1 MTGSTAARRSAG
13 PYRLSEGGLIDRGSV
28 VSFQFDGDK
37 LTGFAGDTLASALLA
52 NGNRVAGRSFKYHR
66 PRGIMTA
73 GPEEPNGLVELGD
86 GARRTPNTKVT
97 GVELQDG
104 LVATSQ
110 NRWPSLGFDVLSIN
124 SLLAPF
130 LPAGFYYK
138 TFMWPSAFWERVY
151 EPLIRRAAGLGR
163 AASDGDPDSYE
174 QANAFCD
181 LLVVGSGP
189 TGIAAALKG
198 ARAGARV
205 ILCEDDFCLGGRLL
219 SDRREIDGRPA
230 ELWAQDALIELEA
243 APNVSL
249 MPRTAV
255 FGAYDSGVYGA
266 IERVS
271 DNMAAPSD
279 HLPRQRLWR
288 IVARRA
294 VLAAGATERSIAFGG
309 NDRPGIQL
317 SSAMRTYARRF
328 AVAPGRRIVVFT
340 NNDDGWRTANE
351 LHSLGITVA
360 AVIDSRSAVSP
371 LLAAGL
377 ESRVILCGEVIAT
390 RGGHGIRSVTVR
402 TPDRTETID
411 CDALAV
417 SGGWNPN
424 LGLTCHLGSRARWN
438 ENIAAFVPGDPPKG
452 MAVAGAANGTL
463 TLGNCLREGSRVA
476 EAAMD
481 DLGMSYVR
489 GEHARAD
496 DESFAITPLWHI
508 ASKQK
513 AFVDFQNDVTSD
525 DVSLAFREGFRE
537 VEHLKRYTTLGMAT
551 DQGKT
556 SSVNGVAQL
565 AMATGRTIAQ
575 TGRTTSRPPEVPV
588 AIGAFAGHH
597 RGKHFRPIRY
607 TPSHAWASGQGAM
620 FVESG
625 PWLRAQYYPRAGEAG
640 WFETV
645 CREVTTVR
653 EKVGFCDVSTLG
665 KIELQGKDVGA
676 FLDRLYINTFS
687 TLAVGRARYG
697 LMLREDGF
705 ALDDGTTSR
714 LSEDRFLMTTTT
726 ANAERVFQHMK
737 FCHQVLWPEL
747 DVQLVSGTDQW
758 AQFSVAGPRARD
770 TLAGIVDP
778 AFPIG
783 NNEFPYMAAA
793 ELTVCSGVAARL
805 YRISFSG
812 ELAYEIAVPA
822 RYGAALAGA
831 LMEAGTPY
839 GVAPYGTEALATMRI
854 EKGHIAGN
862 EIDGRTT
869 ATDLGLGRMMSKQK
883 DYIGRILAGRE
894 ALLDPQR
901 QSIVGLRPIDRRRQI
916 RAGAHILSR
925 SGGLTS
931 DNDQGIVTSATF
943 SPSLQHSIGLG
954 LLAGGLRR
962 LGEQLRAVDLVRDS
976 IVDIEICAPCFIDS
990 EGVRVRG

>member
-1 MTGSTAARRSAG
+1 
-13 PYRLSEGGLIDRGSV
+13 
-28 VSFQFDGDK
+28 
-37 LTGFAGDTLASALLA
+37 
-52 NGNRVAGRSFKYHR
+52 
-66 PRGIMTA
+66 
-73 GPEEPNGLVELGD
+73 
-86 GARRTPNTKVT
+86 
-97 GVELQDG
+97 
-104 LVATSQ
+104 
-110 NRWPSLGFDVLSIN
+110 
-124 SLLAPF
+124 
-130 LPAGFYYK
+130 
-138 TFMWPSAFWERVY
+138 
-151 EPLIRRAAGLGR
+151 
-163 AASDGDPDSYE
+163 
-174 QANAFCD
+174 
-181 LLVVGSGP
+181 
-189 TGIAAALKG
+189 
-198 ARAGARV
+198 
-205 ILCEDDFCLGGRLL
+205 
-219 SDRREIDGRPA
+219 
-230 ELWAQDALIELEA
+230 
-243 APNVSL
+243 
-249 MPRTAV
+249 
-255 FGAYDSGVYGA
+255 
-266 IERVS
+266 
-271 DNMAAPSD
+271 
-279 HLPRQRLWR
+279 
-288 IVARRA
+288 
-294 VLAAGATERSIAFGG
+294 
-309 NDRPGIQL
+309 
-317 SSAMRTYARRF
+317 
-328 AVAPGRRIVVFT
+328 
-340 NNDDGWRTANE
+340 
-351 LHSLGITVA
+351 
-360 AVIDSRSAVSP
+360 
-371 LLAAGL
+371 
-377 ESRVILCGEVIAT
+377 
-390 RGGHGIRSVTVR
+390 VTVR

-831 LMEAGTPY
+831 LMEAGDALWRRALWHR
-839 GVAPYGTEALATMRI
+839 GVGDNAYR
-854 EKGHIAGN
+854 KGA
-862 EIDGRTT
+862 
-869 ATDLGLGRMMSKQK
+869 
-883 DYIGRILAGRE
+883 Y
-894 ALLDPQR
+894 
-901 QSIVGLRPIDRRRQI
+901 RRQRNRRPHHGNRS
-916 RAGAHILSR
+916 RAGANDVKAEGLYRPDPGRAR
-925 SGGLTS
+925 STAR
-931 DNDQGIVTSATF
+931 SATAIHRRTAADRP
-943 SPSLQHSIGLG
+943 SPADSSRRAYPVAFGRSDIRQRPGYCHLG
-954 LLAGGLRR
+954 DVFAVVATFDRAWSPGRRPSAAG
-962 LGEQLRAVDLVRDS
+962 
-976 IVDIEICAPCFIDS
+976 
-990 EGVRVRG
+990 